1 MARQVY
7 IPGAAPVSNA
17 KGDAL
22 SKLMTIGGAVA
33 GGMLIP
39 GAGAPLGA
47 TIGGAMTG
55 AQAGGMLGSMGQ
67 KAAPQKQEIAP
78 LEGGAMDR
86 RMSQLQN
93 SDLSQLRN
101 SIDSLQYVQDNS
113 LREQLAKPLLQAEFM
128 AKKKGGPGGSIG

>member
-7 IPGAAPVSNA
+7 IPGAAQASNT
-17 KGDAL
+17 KGDTL

-33 GGMLIP
+33 GGMLLP

-55 AQAGGMLGSMGQ
+55 AQAGGMLAGLGQ
-67 KAAPQKQEIAP
+67 KAPAQAQSMAP

-93 SDLSQLRN
+93 SDLSNLRN
-101 SIDSLQYVQDNS
+101 SIDSLQYVQDDS
-113 LREQLAKPLLQAEFM
+113 LRQQLAKPLLQAEFM
-128 AKKKGGPGGSIG
+128 AKKKGVV